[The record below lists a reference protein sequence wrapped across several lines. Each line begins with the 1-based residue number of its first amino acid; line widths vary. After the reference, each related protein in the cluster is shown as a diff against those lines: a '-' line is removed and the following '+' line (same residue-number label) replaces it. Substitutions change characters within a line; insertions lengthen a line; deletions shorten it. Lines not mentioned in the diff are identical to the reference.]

1 LEVFSRKVDL
11 KYILVAVLILFV
23 GALGATFSG
32 LDISNTNCEWTALTL
47 EDSDQRFES
56 FDELREEVGSERVS
70 DLRDQ
75 ADNSDT
81 IGLRVHEPFFGE
93 PVVQYKR
100 CSISEG

>member
-1 LEVFSRKVDL
+1 LR
-11 KYILVAVLILFV
+11 KYIIALVGIMF
-23 GALGATFSG
+23 LGSLAFSFSG
-32 LDISNTNCEWTALTL
+32 LDISNTDCEWNALTL
-47 EDSDQRFES
+47 EDSDKKFES